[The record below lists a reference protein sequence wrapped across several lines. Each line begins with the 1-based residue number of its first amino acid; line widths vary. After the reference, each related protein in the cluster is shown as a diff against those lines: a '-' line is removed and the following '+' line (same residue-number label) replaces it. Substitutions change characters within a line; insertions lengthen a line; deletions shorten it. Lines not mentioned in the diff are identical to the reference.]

1 MGTARPMTTVRDL
14 DDPILLKAWELF
26 LEKKSAKEIASAISA
41 ELASAGVEFRMTREK
56 SYDLIREARRRGY
69 LYLSPPPHLALR
81 RLLEARH
88 GSGIHVV
95 NAVTP
100 NHVAAA
106 AAEVAARLVEEL
118 RRKRKKNVHLGLGGG
133 MTTLLV
139 AQHLVA
145 HLRVAERLPKLTLH
159 ALSSGFQVKR
169 PHTAPVSFF
178 GLFDTVPTEI
188 EYVGLFAPAVVPTDI
203 YPKVLRYQGVAEA
216 FAVADEIDIMITSL
230 GSASHDHGDFFTF
243 MLGSKR
249 GFGALKDQGW
259 VGDVQYRPYSP
270 RGPIEID
277 AQIRAVALFE
287 LSELV
292 AHSRR
297 PDKHVV
303 LVAGPCPSCG
313 RTRSDAL
320 RPLLEEPS
328 LKVWTHLVT
337 DVNSARELAPE

>member
-1 MGTARPMTTVRDL
+1 MTTVRDL

-26 LEKKSAKEIASAISA
+26 LEKKSAIEISEAIKL
-41 ELASAGVEFRMTREK
+41 ELARAGVEFKMTREK

-69 LYLSPPPHLALR
+69 LYLSPPPHIALR
-81 RLLEARH
+81 QRLEARF
-88 GSGIHVV
+88 GNGIHVV
-95 NAVTP
+95 SAVTA

-118 RRKRKKNVHLGLGGG
+118 RRKGKQNVHIGLGGG

-139 AQHLVA
+139 VQHLVA
-145 HLRVAERLPKLTLH
+145 QLRLAERLPTLTLH

-169 PHTAPVSFF
+169 PHTAPLSFF
-178 GLFDTVPTEI
+178 GLFDTVPTQI
-188 EYVGLFAPAVVPTDI
+188 DYVGLFAPAVVPTEM

-216 FAVADEIDIMITSL
+216 VSVAGEIDIMVTSL
-230 GSASHDHGDFFTF
+230 GSASHEHGDFHTF
-243 MLGSKR
+243 MRGSTR
-249 GFGALKDQGW
+249 GFRSLEREGW

-270 RGPIEID
+270 RGPIESD

-287 LSELV
+287 LRELV
-292 AHSRR
+292 AHARQ

-303 LVAGPCPSCG
+303 LVAGPCPTCG
-313 RTRSDAL
+313 NLRSDAL
-320 RPLLEEPS
+320 RPLLEQPK

-337 DVNSARELAPE
+337 DVNSARALLPE